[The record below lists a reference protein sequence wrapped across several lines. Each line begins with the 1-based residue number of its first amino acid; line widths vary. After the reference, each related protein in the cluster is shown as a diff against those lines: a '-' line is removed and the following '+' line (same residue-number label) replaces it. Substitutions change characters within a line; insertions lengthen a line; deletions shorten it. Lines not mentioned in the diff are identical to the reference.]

1 MISRR
6 QQDARGNSQ
15 GGKGVGFRQT
25 GGPEGTA
32 EVGGVEGA
40 SSGCRG
46 THLPSRHCNPG
57 VLKPWLH
64 CITAD

>member
-15 GGKGVGFRQT
+15 GGKAVGCRQT
-25 GGPEGTA
+25 GGPEGRA
-32 EVGGVEGA
+32 EVGVEGA
-40 SSGCRG
+40 SSGCKG
-46 THLPSRHCNPG
+46 THLPSRHYNPG

-64 CITAD
+64 CVTAD